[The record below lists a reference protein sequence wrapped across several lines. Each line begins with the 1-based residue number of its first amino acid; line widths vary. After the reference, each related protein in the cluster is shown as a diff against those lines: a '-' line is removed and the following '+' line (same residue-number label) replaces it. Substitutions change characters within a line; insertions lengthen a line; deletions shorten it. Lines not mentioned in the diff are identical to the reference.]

1 MTIVSRIQT
10 SKPRQAILVTGGAGF
25 IGSHLVDALLAEGC
39 WRVVVVDNFDD
50 FYSPDIKRANI
61 AAHLL
66 NPYFRIYEADIRD
79 AEAMRTVFADNNF
92 TAVVHLA
99 ALAGVLPSLKRPDQY
114 FDTNV
119 NGTLNLLQCAKEFGV
134 TQFLF
139 GSSSSVY
146 GLAAKV
152 PFSEDCK
159 TAQPIS
165 PYAASKSAG
174 ELLCH
179 TYSHL
184 YDIRCICL
192 RFFTVYG
199 PRQRPDLAIHKFTK
213 LIDQGK
219 PIPVYG
225 DGSAR
230 RDFTYVDDIIQG
242 IRGALDYQGSMY
254 ETVNL
259 GESQTIQL
267 RELITLLEETLGR
280 DAVYDWRDAQ
290 AGDMSVTFA
299 NISKAAELFG
309 YKPTTKIRDG
319 IPKFVSWYLGH
330 NGL

>member
-1 MTIVSRIQT
+1 MTIVTRIQT
-10 SKPRQAILVTGGAGF
+10 NKPRQAILVTGGAGF

-299 NISKAAELFG
+299 NISKAGSLFG

>member
-1 MTIVSRIQT
+1 MTIVTRIQNN
-10 SKPRQAILVTGGAGF
+10 KPRQAILVTGGAGF

-92 TAVVHLA
+92 SAVVHLA

-119 NGTLNLLQCAKEFGV
+119 NGTLNLLQCAKEFNV
-134 TQFLF
+134 NQFLF

-146 GLAAKV
+146 GLSAKV

-184 YDIRCICL
+184 YDIRCVCL

-267 RELITLLEETLGR
+267 KELIVLLEETLGR
-280 DAVYDWRDAQ
+280 DAVYDWREAQ

-299 NISKAAELFG
+299 NISKAGSLFG